1 MSGMEN
7 GVNTVTLRVNRF
19 APRAERARDR
29 ERGGSPFAQKK
40 LSRLGIPA
48 RRRARR
54 PRGQAVVA
62 GLHVE
67 RASGRHG
74 A

>member
-29 ERGGSPFAQKK
+29 ERGGSPFARK
-40 LSRLGIPA
+40 SSPFGDSGMRAPPPA
-48 RRRARR
+48 R
-54 PRGQAVVA
+54 QAVVA

-67 RASGRHG
+67 RTSGRHG

>member
-29 ERGGSPFAQKK
+29 AA
-40 LSRLGIPA
+40 A
-48 RRRARR
+48 RA
-54 PRGQAVVA
+54 
-62 GLHVE
+62 
-67 RASGRHG
+67 ASSGCRITR
-74 A
+74 

>member
-29 ERGGSPFAQKK
+29 ERGGSPFARKA
-40 LSRLGIPA
+40 LRLGIPA
-48 RRRARR
+48 RRRA
-54 PRGQAVVA
+54 AA
-62 GLHVE
+62 
-67 RASGRHG
+67 RAASSGCRITR
-74 A
+74 

>member
-29 ERGGSPFAQKK
+29 ERGGSPEKA
-40 LSRLGIPA
+40 LRLGIPA
-48 RRRARR
+48 RRRA
-54 PRGQAVVA
+54 AA
-62 GLHVE
+62 
-67 RASGRHG
+67 RAASSGCRITR
-74 A
+74 

>member
-19 APRAERARDR
+19 APRAERAATANVAALR
-29 ERGGSPFAQKK
+29 SPEKT
-40 LSRLGIPA
+40 LRLGIPA
-48 RRRARR
+48 RRRAAAAR
-54 PRGQAVVA
+54 QAVVA

>member
-29 ERGGSPFAQKK
+29 ERGGSPFARK
-40 LSRLGIPA
+40 SSPFGDSGTSGCAAA
-48 RRRARR
+48 RA
-54 PRGQAVVA
+54 
-62 GLHVE
+62 
-67 RASGRHG
+67 ASSGCRITR
-74 A
+74 

>member
-29 ERGGSPFAQKK
+29 ERGGSYVRQKSR
-40 LSRLGIPA
+40 LRLGIPA
-48 RRRARR
+48 CRRA
-54 PRGQAVVA
+54 AA
-62 GLHVE
+62 
-67 RASGRHG
+67 RAASSGCRITR
-74 A
+74 

>member
-29 ERGGSPFAQKK
+29 ERGGSPFARKK
-40 LSRLGIPA
+40 LSVWGFRHVGAPPPA
-48 RRRARR
+48 R
-54 PRGQAVVA
+54 QAVVA